1 MLPSL
6 CAENVSEMLVATPD
20 LKRKEL
26 IPDFIESET
35 DESDFEDK
43 AELPFNCTAA
53 TKLHKTSKVLRSDS
67 NHRIVRINTKPIV
80 GGPLPTVIK
89 TRDTYTMP
97 SYYYSLPKHEWK
109 EFYFLQPIKSSLK
122 PIINPLQNAS
132 LRKQRIFHLSQPRR
146 LPAIPK
152 LSRSLSKP
160 LREPPTWPEI
170 IGAQFPIDP
179 PMSRLMF
186 THSPTKLLTP
196 LSVDI
201 PPKPLSPTEAQHQLE
216 DPRVIIKHK
225 EKCQSKLQ
233 LPLKSQTKVTKGSS
247 KELGD
252 PMKVRVL
259 PKFYQSIGGQ
269 LIFL

>member
-6 CAENVSEMLVATPD
+6 CAENVSEILVATPD
-20 LKRKEL
+20 LRRKEL
-26 IPDFIESET
+26 IPDYIESET
-35 DESDFEDK
+35 DDSDFEDK

-67 NHRIVRINTKPIV
+67 KYRIVRINTKPIV
-80 GGPLPTVIK
+80 GGPLPTVMK

-122 PIINPLQNAS
+122 PIVNPLQNPS
-132 LRKQRIFHLSQPRR
+132 LRKRRIVHLSQPRR

-152 LSRSLSKP
+152 LSRLLSKP

-186 THSPTKLLTP
+186 TRSPTTLLTP
-196 LSVDI
+196 LSVDTS
-201 PPKPLSPTEAQHQLE
+201 PKSLSPTKAQTSLE
-216 DPRVIIKHK
+216 DHQVIIKHK
-225 EKCQSKLQ
+225 EKCKSKLQ
-233 LPLKSQTKVTKGSS
+233 LPLKSQTKSTKRSS

-252 PMKVRVL
+252 PMKVRALVIRNYHGL
-259 PKFYQSIGGQ
+259 LY
-269 LIFL
+269 